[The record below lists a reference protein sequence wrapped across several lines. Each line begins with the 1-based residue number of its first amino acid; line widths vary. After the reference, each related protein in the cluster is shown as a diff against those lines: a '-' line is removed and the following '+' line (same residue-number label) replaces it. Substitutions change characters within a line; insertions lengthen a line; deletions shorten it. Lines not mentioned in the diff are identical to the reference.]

1 MYCTDLNALLHRGHV
16 DEAEVGGVAQLGPVL
31 LALHLALLHLNIFA
45 FMLEIILI
53 LTFIK
58 TIFTRL
64 VIMTTTRTRCSHT
77 RRQNSERVEGR
88 GPWRWHSENPI
99 IIASQFAAFIYQ
111 NKRVVV

>member
-16 DEAEVGGVAQLGPVL
+16 DEAEGGGVAQLGPVL
-31 LALHLALLHLNIFA
+31 LALHLALLNLNIFA
-45 FMLEIILI
+45 FMLEIFLA
-53 LTFIK
+53 FIK
-58 TIFTRL
+58 NIFTRL